1 MDRTK
6 KELREVADT
15 KEKTLVSSHAAEVE
29 RLNKLLADTVS
40 DLGSKANA
48 STEQQRKAAEDQL
61 RRALEELEK
70 KLLTEKSKALADQQQ
85 SSDTDKANMKSK
97 LDSEIS
103 SLSTQLSESK
113 VNLLLGWIFSL
124 LAVIIAEWI

>member
-6 KELREVADT
+6 KELREAADT

-70 KLLTEKSKALADQQQ
+70 KLLAEKSKALADQQQ

-113 VNLLLGWIFSL
+113 VTLLLG
-124 LAVIIAEWI
+124 

>member
-1 MDRTK
+1 MRDAADS
-6 KELREVADT
+6 REKSLT
-15 KEKTLVSSHAAEVE
+15 TSHAAEVD

-48 STEQQRKAAEDQL
+48 SAEQQRKAAEDQL
-61 RRALEELEK
+61 RRALEELER
-70 KLLTEKSKALADQQQ
+70 KLLAEKGKAIADQQQ
-85 SSDTDKANMKSK
+85 LSDTDKANMKSK

-113 VNLLLGWIFSL
+113 V
-124 LAVIIAEWI
+124 